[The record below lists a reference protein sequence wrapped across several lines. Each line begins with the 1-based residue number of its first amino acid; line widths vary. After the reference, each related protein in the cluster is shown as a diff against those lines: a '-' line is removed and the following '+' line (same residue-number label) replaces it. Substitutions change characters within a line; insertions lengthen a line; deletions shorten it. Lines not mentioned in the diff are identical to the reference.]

1 MRGIMFTSILLASLT
16 AGGCNA
22 DASSQNSAANATEPV
37 ARQPAPATKA
47 ADACAPGEKPGALT
61 GLCASQLKPLVPG
74 SDTQDSGIEG
84 CSWNIGETAFAT
96 DVLLYRTLRCDGKET
111 TLTMNVGNHMSELQY
126 VDERGE
132 PMVDGNGEPL
142 LLAKIFAGHP
152 DGRARALWETRDSMD
167 DKAAAQLC
175 DLRRPYHPEGLPA
188 DALIV
193 DVQRKPGELDGD
205 EPQSFCGPFGYQP
218 MVEAIDFWRPHQGYA
233 WFFTL
238 GTDLWP
244 IDPASLTIVQKDAA
258 GKWVAVAAGA

>member
-1 MRGIMFTSILLASLT
+1 MRGVMFPSILLAGLT
-16 AGGCNA
+16 AAGCNA
-22 DASSQNSAANATEPV
+22 DASSQNNMANVMEPAAQQA
-37 ARQPAPATKA
+37 APAPNS
-47 ADACAPGEKPGALT
+47 ADACAPGEKPGELT
-61 GLCASQLKPLVPG
+61 GLCSSQLKPLMSGADAQG
-74 SDTQDSGIEG
+74 SAVEG
-84 CSWNIGETAFAT
+84 CSWNIRETAFAT

-132 PMVDGNGEPL
+132 PMVDGNGQPL

-218 MVEAIDFWRPHQGYA
+218 MVEAIDFWRSHQGYA

-238 GTDLWP
+238 GTDLWL
-244 IDPASLTIVQKDAA
+244 IDPASLTIVEKDAS
-258 GKWVAVAAGA
+258 GKWVAAGS